1 MSTILPLDKM
11 TIEQKLQALEELT
24 IDLHRNEALIE
35 PPAWHLE
42 ILREREQLVQEGK
55 AHYLDW
61 EDVKKEIETLIA
73 RDRTQE
79 SRGA

>member
-24 IDLHRNEALIE
+24 IDLHKHESLIE
-35 PPAWHLE
+35 PPDWHFDVLS
-42 ILREREQLVQEGK
+42 EREQLVREGK
-55 AHYLDW
+55 VRYLDW
-61 EDVKKEIETLIA
+61 DDVKKEIEKIIA
-73 RDRTQE
+73 RDRPNE